1 MARASA
7 PVRYDAKRPNSH
19 ARRVTVSSAPLPTA
33 IDSAQVEESAP
44 SSALPGRPGR
54 GAPATGLGPRP
65 PRINRPVGLAVAA
78 RPGDVPQ
85 PQHAHLPGWVRR
97 AHGQARPILAD
108 LIGGL
113 SGAPREQ
120 LEAEVGQLVEG
131 ISAGRFSLAWQYP
144 RVIEEGWNLLER
156 ARLEAQ
162 AEARQRRGLES
173 VRRRVADQLRDA
185 GGRLAPETATRLHRT
200 LRSADAV
207 EAIKQVEVQLD
218 QAVTTVRTLEERR
231 RDREIDRT
239 RERLRRSLP
248 RAGGAEPPAESW
260 QDALRRIADQY
271 SE

>member
-1 MARASA
+1 M
-7 PVRYDAKRPNSH
+7 
-19 ARRVTVSSAPLPTA
+19 TVSSAPLPNV
-33 IDSAQVEESAP
+33 IDSAQVEESPPPSAP
-44 SSALPGRPGR
+44 SSHPGRR
-54 GAPATGLGPRP
+54 APATGLGPRP
-65 PRINRPVGLAVAA
+65 PRIDRPVGLAVTA

-120 LEAEVGQLVEG
+120 LEAQVRQLVDG

-144 RVIEEGWNLLER
+144 TVIEEGWTLLER
-156 ARLEAQ
+156 TRLEAQ

-173 VRRRVADQLRDA
+173 VRRQVADQLRDA
-185 GGRLAPETATRLHRT
+185 GGRIAPETATRLHRT

-207 EAIKQVEVQLD
+207 EAVKQVEVQLD

-248 RAGGAEPPAESW
+248 PRAGAAEPPAESW
-260 QDALRRIADQY
+260 QDALRRIAEQY
-271 SE
+271 PE